1 MRITR
6 GHWLGLGALTGTAI
20 AASILDFH
28 FEDTYKSEAL
38 VRLKTPPMWAAAKP
52 TTSHDMARF
61 INSVAQE
68 SLTRRNL
75 KAIIETNGMYTDRL
89 KSVPLEDVIDDMR
102 KDAVVV
108 GASGEDG
115 IKLSFTYP
123 DPLLAQRATQAI
135 LASMVAGSER
145 FQANSTLTTINFLQ
159 SRVVQAAGDWDAA
172 AGVRHAAGDG
182 PNEQTSK
189 AQTPLPEVLRDAVLR
204 PTLPVGLKE
213 IEALLRKEKPVTSL
227 PRRPIQVAVNF
238 SSRQQLDISLAR
250 DRYKAARE
258 KLSEAQGLQAMENQ
272 HLGPRL
278 EAVEPP
284 SYPMSP
290 VRPTR
295 LILLGGLA
303 GGLLVGQLA
312 HLLLAWRSVK
322 RRASFLFSQ

>member
-20 AASILDFH
+20 AASLVDFH
-28 FEDTYKSEAL
+28 FEDTYRSEAL
-38 VRLKTPPMWAAAKP
+38 VRLNTPPMWASATP
-52 TTSHDMARF
+52 TTSNDMAQL
-61 INSVAQE
+61 ITSVDHE
-68 SLTRRNL
+68 SLSRRNL
-75 KAIIETNGMYTDRL
+75 KAIIETNGLYADRL
-89 KSVPLEDVIDDMR
+89 KSVPLEDVIEEMR
-102 KDAVVV
+102 KDGVEI
-108 GASGEDG
+108 GAARVDG
-115 IKLSFTYP
+115 VKLSFTYP
-123 DPLLAQRATQAI
+123 NPLLAQRVTQAI
-135 LASMVAGSER
+135 LASMVASSER
-145 FQANSTLTTINFLQ
+145 IRADSTLTTINFLQ
-159 SRVVQAAGDWDAA
+159 SRVVQAACDWDAA

-182 PNEQTSK
+182 QCEQTSK
-189 AQTPLPEVLRDAVLR
+189 QQIPLPEVLGAGIMPPARQK
-204 PTLPVGLKE
+204 GKG
-213 IEALLRKEKPVTSL
+213 IEALLRKEKPVPSL
-227 PRRPIQVAVNF
+227 PKKPIQVAVNF
-238 SSRQQLDISLAR
+238 SSRQQFDISLAR

-258 KLSEAQGLQAMENQ
+258 KLSEAQGMQAMENQ

-295 LILLGGLA
+295 LILFGGFA